1 MLAAERGHRI
11 ARTVQYTSFN
21 IHGVSVR
28 SLALEGHTAK
38 YSRQQLSSFRKKL
51 YGVGP
56 LDRFEIDSFPVSE
69 PLILELRLHIA
80 TYTQRVIFEVYE
92 YGTRHAGL
100 LFESRYL
107 FARSVVEDT
116 PCFYALKRITAVI
129 HEADD
134 GPAGK
139 IGDFGVH
146 LLDAYVADLE
156 VVLVV
161 ERGVEVEH
169 PAGISPQGVV
179 SRRQGIGEGYS
190 VGKAEGV
197 AFDLL
202 REDKT
207 SPLVDQIDID
217 KVGQSIPSGGS
228 WHRPSSL

>member
-11 ARTVQYTSFN
+11 ARTAQYTSLN
-21 IHGVSVR
+21 LYGVSVR
-28 SLALEGHTAK
+28 FLALEGHTAK

-56 LDRFEIDSFPVSE
+56 LDRFEIDPLPVSE
-69 PLILELRLHIA
+69 PLILELRLHI
-80 TYTQRVIFEVYE
+80 TTHTQRVILEIDE
-92 YGTRHAGL
+92 YGSRHAGL

-107 FARSVVEDT
+107 FARSVVQDT
-116 PCFYALKRITAVI
+116 PCLYTLKRVPPVI
-129 HEADD
+129 HKPDD

-139 IGDFGVH
+139 IGDFGMH
-146 LLDAYVADLE
+146 LLDAYAADLE
-156 VVLVV
+156 VVLIVV
-161 ERGVEVEH
+161 RGVEVEH

-207 SPLVDQIDID
+207 SPLVDQIDI
-217 KVGQSIPSGGS
+217 
-228 WHRPSSL
+228 R